1 MWKDMYVYEDV
12 LDAGGNVVAPMNRSA
27 KYPNLRYSA

>member
-12 LDAGGNVVAPMNRSA
+12 LDAGVNVVAPMKRSGF
-27 KYPNLRYSA
+27 YILES